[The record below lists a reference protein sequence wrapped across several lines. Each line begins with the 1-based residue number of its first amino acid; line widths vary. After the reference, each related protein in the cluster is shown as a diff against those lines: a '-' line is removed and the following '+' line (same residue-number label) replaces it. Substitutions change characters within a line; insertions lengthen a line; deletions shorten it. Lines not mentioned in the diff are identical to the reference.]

1 MYTSSVVYFC
11 RLCWFT
17 TLEYFSLFLLTCL
30 WILWY
35 RHNLWMI
42 VGHLRFS
49 VHVAALLKFYIFSIV
64 VILSLLLWVL
74 FFLDHKGF
82 FRGSLLNFVSISVVF
97 LLFLSSSMRVWFWVL
112 SLFFW
117 SQFSLSVS
125 IHSSTCFAL
134 EFVPQKRQEKVHV
147 ILSFF
152 LFFFFLFFFFFN
164 VKCMRRRW
172 GERSEK
178 NRNWRTPV
186 FVLPP
191 RNGKVHSMNVH
202 NFCWLWFLVEITFLV
217 PFSLPVPPPPPPPP
231 PPPSLYPRTAWFAV
245 F

>member
-1 MYTSSVVYFC
+1 MCIRDSCGIVLHTYFLYSPSTEHLTYWCFFFFFSSVPMYTSSVVYFC

-117 SQFSLSVS
+117 SQFSL
-125 IHSSTCFAL
+125 CFD
-134 EFVPQKRQEKVHV
+134 
-147 ILSFF
+147 S
-152 LFFFFLFFFFFN
+152 
-164 VKCMRRRW
+164 
-172 GERSEK
+172 
-178 NRNWRTPV
+178 
-186 FVLPP
+186 
-191 RNGKVHSMNVH
+191 
-202 NFCWLWFLVEITFLV
+202 
-217 PFSLPVPPPPPPPP
+217 
-231 PPPSLYPRTAWFAV
+231 
-245 F
+245 

>member
-147 ILSFF
+147 IL
-152 LFFFFLFFFFFN
+152 FFFLFFSQC
-164 VKCMRRRW
+164 KMHETSLRRKKW
-172 GERSEK
+172 K
-178 NRNWRTPV
+178 NINWRTPV
-186 FVLPP
+186 LVLPP

-217 PFSLPVPPPPPPPP
+217 PFSLPAPLPPPHFPHPH
-231 PPPSLYPRTAWFAV
+231 
-245 F
+245 